1 MFSCQK
7 LRTIG
12 EKKSHFDERVLWG
25 GSTTQNFYLLLMG
38 REVILLQV
46 LSSFL
51 SWNKKQLYDSIHYH
65 GGRFS
70 PLYQSPA
77 RDQIG
82 LEYWMWFTVQA
93 KVLYKMIACCMILHW
108 TWKIMIK
115 QFRTSKQQWISKY
128 PYFITQEKLNIEKS
142 CFFKP
147 LWIILMPRESNDTF
161 YQKLPQCGAGSRE
174 TVSLV
179 FCCLTSN
186 LNAWTTNAMECWF
199 VF

>member
-1 MFSCQK
+1 MTLFMYSKGNYGGLCRGTYFSLNYGKSDSLRLDCSVVVSCFSCQK

-12 EKKSHFDERVLWG
+12 EKKTHFDERVLWG
-25 GSTTQNFYLLLMG
+25 GSTTQKFYLFLMG

-65 GGRFS
+65 GVRFS

-115 QFRTSKQQWISKY
+115 QFRTSKQQ
-128 PYFITQEKLNIEKS
+128 
-142 CFFKP
+142 
-147 LWIILMPRESNDTF
+147 
-161 YQKLPQCGAGSRE
+161 
-174 TVSLV
+174 
-179 FCCLTSN
+179 
-186 LNAWTTNAMECWF
+186 
-199 VF
+199 